1 MCSVFVQGECL
12 KLLMHTHTHTQSVNI
27 IYFQHSKCM
36 HCIWLV
42 GRVTSLL
49 QYKIHYNL
57 CQSYT
62 DTKWQLNMR
71 EGATETVQDYI
82 HRHGTNATTKLT
94 RGR

>member
-1 MCSVFVQGECL
+1 MYALHLV
-12 KLLMHTHTHTQSVNI
+12 
-27 IYFQHSKCM
+27 
-36 HCIWLV
+36 V

-71 EGATETVQDYI
+71 EGATETEQDSTYTHTVQMLQL
-82 HRHGTNATTKLT
+82 N
-94 RGR
+94 